1 MGFTI
6 EDALIQTQKQYRLKL
21 LAGQEGCG
29 NAMSWV
35 HMIEDTKIIQQLWGK
50 ELAVTT
56 GLGFQSQE
64 ALLEFI
70 KCLVKYHSVGLIIN

>member
-6 EDALIQTQKQYRLKL
+6 EDALVQTQDQYHLKL
-21 LAGQEGCG
+21 LAGQEGCS
-29 NAMSWV
+29 NTMSWV

-56 GLGFQSQE
+56 GLGLQIHE
-64 ALLEFI
+64 AQFHFI
-70 KCLVKYHSVGLIIN
+70 K